1 MDHEALRSHRLVV
14 AEKDFLRC
22 AITALSDQ
30 GTLYRLDNPATREAQ
45 LRDQVRRWAVD
56 GVHIVQLREKQ
67 LESGEMYQLACA
79 ALEELRRVP
88 GPPGRT
94 RLLLNGRADIA
105 AAAGAD
111 GVHLTS
117 HPGDLSPAQVRAVF
131 RAAGCPHCL
140 VSRSCHTLADVSASC
155 DAGADLILFGP
166 VFEKRVR
173 GELVVPGSGLDRLG
187 QACAL
192 AGKTPVLA
200 LGGITPGTIPAC
212 LHAGAAGIAGI
223 RLFRTRSAH

>member
-1 MDHEALRSHRLVV
+1 MDRLALRTHRLVV
-14 AEKDFLRC
+14 AGKGFLQC
-22 AITALSDQ
+22 AITDLFGQSALY
-30 GTLYRLDNPATREAQ
+30 GLDKPATREAH

-67 LESGEMYQLACA
+67 LESGELHDLACA
-79 ALEELRRVP
+79 ALEELRRIP
-88 GPPGRT
+88 GAPDRT

-117 HPGDLSPAQVRAVF
+117 NPGELSPTQVRAVF
-131 RAAGCPHCL
+131 HTAGYSQCL

-155 DAGADLILFGP
+155 DTGADLILFGP

-173 GELVVPGSGLDRLG
+173 GELVVRGTGLDRLEE
-187 QACAL
+187 ACTL
-192 AGKTPVLA
+192 AGSTPVLA
-200 LGGITPGTIPAC
+200 LGGITPGTISAC

-223 RLFRTRSAH
+223 RLLQT